1 VFHDRSPRVLYRKNT
16 GKAWTSLDPTSN
28 SDSFIIG
35 GQCRNFKEDF
45 GYSWIAS
52 YRTTQLR
59 GTVGGAGEIGQDQ
72 GVQLVNVK
80 IEISCGGRMT
90 FILNNNEIQEALNI
104 DECLEVMEDSYR
116 EQAHSRA
123 VNRPTCHSYLPHSL
137 PNSTYSFKSVDG
149 GVGKLGVLAL
159 RVTSDIVQEQQL
171 HGSVR
176 LEKVPLA
183 NGMFVGLVQLF
194 SAATGEL
201 LAIMPDGFIQQ
212 VRVGVTSALGM
223 KVMARR
229 NSEVMGLIGS
239 GGQAKAHYRFMTA
252 VMAIKKVK
260 VFSPNVDH
268 RESFVAEMENQTGVA
283 GEAVGSAE
291 EAIQGSDVICSATNS
306 SRPVVKTDWLQPG
319 MHYNSIREFETDMA
333 VLDKCDV
340 ISIHTKFG
348 GIQHYQPPGID
359 EDMPGVR
366 RELPRDWSKYPEI
379 CDLIAGKAPS
389 RTSDRQ
395 ITFFLN
401 NVGTGVQF
409 AAIGYCA
416 YKGAKEKGLGKEIP
430 TDWFLQDIKP

>member
-1 VFHDRSPRVLYRKNT
+1 MTLI
-16 GKAWTSLDPTSN
+16 LSN
-28 SDSFIIG
+28 S
-35 GQCRNFKEDF
+35 
-45 GYSWIAS
+45 
-52 YRTTQLR
+52 
-59 GTVGGAGEIGQDQ
+59 
-72 GVQLVNVK
+72 
-80 IEISCGGRMT
+80 
-90 FILNNNEIQEALNI
+90 EIQEALTV
-104 DECLEVMEDSYR
+104 DQCLAVMEDSYG
-116 EQAHSRA
+116 EQANSRA

-183 NGMFVGLVQLF
+183 RGMFVGLVQLF
-194 SAATGEL
+194 SAETGEL

-229 NSEVMGLIGS
+229 NSQVMGLIGS
-239 GGQAKAHYRFMTA
+239 GGQARAHYRFMTA
-252 VMAIKKVK
+252 VMPIRKVK
-260 VFSPNVDH
+260 VYSPNPEH
-268 RESFVAEMENQTGVA
+268 RKTFVAQMEKETGVQ
-283 GEAVGSAE
+283 GEPVGSAA
-291 EAIQGSDVICSATNS
+291 EAVKDVDVICSATNS
-306 SRPVVKTDWLQPG
+306 SRPVLQPDWLEPG

-340 ISIHTKFG
+340 ISIHTRFG
-348 GIQHYQPPGID
+348 GVQHYQPPGIE

-366 RELPRDWSKYPEI
+366 REKPRDWSRYPEI
-379 CDLIAGKAPS
+379 CELIAGKAAS
-389 RTSDRQ
+389 RISDQQ

-409 AAIGYCA
+409 AAMGYCA

>member
-1 VFHDRSPRVLYRKNT
+1 MTLI
-16 GKAWTSLDPTSN
+16 LSN
-28 SDSFIIG
+28 
-35 GQCRNFKEDF
+35 Q
-45 GYSWIAS
+45 
-52 YRTTQLR
+52 
-59 GTVGGAGEIGQDQ
+59 
-72 GVQLVNVK
+72 
-80 IEISCGGRMT
+80 
-90 FILNNNEIQEALNI
+90 EIQQALDIN
-104 DECLEVMEDSYR
+104 ECLEVMEDSYR
-116 EQAHSRA
+116 EQANSRA
-123 VNRPTCHSYLPHSL
+123 VNRPTCHSYLPHFL

-183 NGMFVGLVQLF
+183 KGMFVGLVQLF
-194 SAATGEL
+194 SAETGEL

-223 KVMARR
+223 KVMARK
-229 NSEVMGLIGS
+229 NSQVMGLIGS

-252 VMAIKKVK
+252 VMPIKKMK
-260 VFSPNVDH
+260 VYSPNVEH
-268 RESFVAEMENQTGVA
+268 RRTFVAEMEKETDVE
-283 GEAVGSAE
+283 GEPVDSAA
-291 EAIQGSDVICSATNS
+291 EAAKGADVICSATNS
-306 SRPVVKTDWLQPG
+306 SRPVLKTEWLEPG

-333 VLDKCDV
+333 VLEKCDV
-340 ISIHTKFG
+340 ISIHTRFG

-359 EDMPGVR
+359 DDMPGVR

-389 RTSDRQ
+389 RTTDQQ

-409 AAIGYCA
+409 AAMGYCA